1 MSDHFFQ
8 SLNPPYLT
16 DGSRYLARLNFPKY
30 LTAETQSAQRI
41 SLLPNRETTI
51 GQKSPGLNLSL
62 IRSDK
67 ESFCL
72 LSSPDKQKMPPL
84 SVLRASAVRKKY
96 AYLGG
101 NLSRIRFT
109 ASLTFFCLASP
120 LAVGFTTSVADPR
133 QRSFRVLG
141 STISRINVPSS

>member
-1 MSDHFFQ
+1 VSDHFFQ

-30 LTAETQSAQRI
+30 LTAETLSAQRI

-72 LSSPDKQKMPPL
+72 SSSPDKQKMLP
-84 SVLRASAVRKKY
+84 S
-96 AYLGG
+96 
-101 NLSRIRFT
+101 
-109 ASLTFFCLASP
+109 
-120 LAVGFTTSVADPR
+120 
-133 QRSFRVLG
+133 QRSLRLRGEKKMRLLGRKFLEDSCNSLVYFLLSGLPAGSRVCHICRRPTPEEFPCLG
-141 STISRINVPSS
+141 IDNIEN